1 VGRWVGRDCNDEG
14 HTGQFRCALSDSL
27 LTSSPPHLPTYP
39 PTQAFPLPARYFI
52 VSPLSTTMMPTAA
65 PFCSAPAHASTPS
78 GHKPKPRVLVVDDEE
93 TIRLALARYLRA
105 QGYDVEVA
113 DCGAAA
119 IARLEQERFVVML
132 CDVRMPD
139 ITGLDVVPQALR
151 LDADLAILML
161 TAVNDAGSAT
171 DALSHGALDYLVKPI
186 ELAALQRAVER
197 ATHRRQ
203 LGIERRRVEEQIR
216 EEVELRTVELEHE
229 KSALRDLTIG
239 VAEALINAME
249 AKDIYLR
256 GHSRR
261 VADQAA
267 SIADE
272 LGLDADV
279 VENVRLAGRLH
290 DVGKIGIREEILNKP
305 GVLTQEEFEHV
316 KQHVQFSTEILAP
329 LKHIPVAITYVSDH
343 HEHYDGSGYPRGLAG
358 EQISIGGRIVAAC
371 DAFDALTSRRAF
383 RDAMDP
389 DETIRYLGN
398 EVGRLLD
405 PQVYQALRT
414 VVQRGKTLTFIDDL
428 GE

>member
-1 VGRWVGRDCNDEG
+1 MSGYGEWHIGRSPVCHQR
-14 HTGQFRCALSDSL
+14 FRPPDL
-27 LTSSPPHLPTYP
+27 LTSR

>member
-1 VGRWVGRDCNDEG
+1 MSGYGEWHIGRSPVCHRR
-14 HTGQFRCALSDSL
+14 FRPPDL
-27 LTSSPPHLPTYP
+27 LTSRPP
-39 PTQAFPLPARYFI
+39 QAFPLPARYFI